1 MSASTQL
8 ERILVRS
15 MTKTKRKRKKKIQT
29 RNRKLV
35 EKYPW
40 LIPRNDWTG
49 KIIDGYDYTWTELD
63 GWPKGWVKAFGRVFA
78 DELGAALEEAGLSK
92 TYRVFQSKEKYGQC
106 RWYDNGGTQKT
117 HNIIRAFEY
126 ISERI
131 CYSCGK
137 LDVPMIND
145 GWYCPTCL
153 ECFKKNY
160 RRREKWKME
169 HNPDYEPV
177 SDEYLETL
185 YAECIADEPD
195 ENGQYL
201 IPMSY
206 KVKTGY
212 KETEKIIEYDIS
224 DIVNKIR
231 KRS

>member
-1 MSASTQL
+1 
-8 ERILVRS
+8 
-15 MTKTKRKRKKKIQT
+15 MTKKKRKRKKKLQT

-40 LIPRNDWTG
+40 LVPRNAWSG
-49 KIIDGYDYTWTELD
+49 KVIDGYDYTWTELN
-63 GWPKGWVKAFGRVFA
+63 GWPKGWVKAFGRIFTE
-78 DELGAALEEAGLSK
+78 ELGAVIDEAGL
-92 TYRVFQSKEKYGQC
+92 TNGYRVFQVKEKYGSA
-106 RWYDNGGTQKT
+106 RWYDNGGTQKM
-117 HNIIRAFEY
+117 HNIITAFEY

-145 GWYCPTCL
+145 GWYCPTCFS
-153 ECFKKNY
+153 CFKKNY
-160 RRREKWKME
+160 RRREKFQKE
-169 HNPDYEPV
+169 YHSDFEPV
-177 SDEYLETL
+177 SDEYLYNL
-185 YAECIADEPD
+185 YNKCIEDTPD

-206 KVKTGY
+206 KITHHSKDGSKT
-212 KETEKIIEYDIS
+212 IEYDIS

>member
-1 MSASTQL
+1 M
-8 ERILVRS
+8 RFV
-15 MTKTKRKRKKKIQT
+15 TKTKRKRKKKIQT
-29 RNRKLV
+29 MNRKLV

-49 KIIDGYDYTWTELD
+49 KIIDGYNYTWTELD
-63 GWPKGWVKAFGRVFA
+63 GWPEGWVKAFGRVFA
-78 DELGAALEEAGLSK
+78 DELGAAIDEAGLTNS
-92 TYRVFQSKEKYGQC
+92 YRVFQVKEKYGMS
-106 RWYDNGGTQKT
+106 RWYDNGGTQKM
-117 HNIIRAFEY
+117 HNIVTAFEY

-153 ECFKKNY
+153 NCFKKNY
-160 RRREKWKME
+160 RSREKWKRE

-185 YAECIADEPD
+185 YAECIVDTPD

-201 IPMSY
+201 VPMSY
-206 KVKTGY
+206 KTKRFSKDGD
-212 KETEKIIEYDIS
+212 EIIEHDIS
-224 DIVNKIR
+224 HIVTKIR
-231 KRS
+231 NRR